1 MSAPKLIVFAGSARK
16 DSLNKK
22 LAVATA
28 QMARDAGAEVA
39 ELDLADY
46 PLPIFDE
53 DTESDSGLPANAV
66 RLKDMFRAHDGFIV
80 CCPEYNSSITP
91 LLKNT
96 IDWLS
101 RPREG
106 EPMLACFRG
115 KVAGVL
121 AAAPGPLGGLRGLVH
136 VRAILGNI
144 GVFVVPAQHALGSA
158 GQAFAPDG
166 SLADAQQADRVRA
179 VVDSAVR
186 AADCLREPAA
196 SLSE

>member
-1 MSAPKLIVFAGSARK
+1 MPTPKLLVFAGSARK

-22 LAVATA
+22 LAAAVAQLA
-28 QMARDAGAEVA
+28 KEAGAEVT
-39 ELDLADY
+39 ELDLADF

-53 DTESDSGLPANAV
+53 ETESAAGLPGHA
-66 RLKDMFRAHDGFIV
+66 RTLKDLFRAHDGFLV

-101 RPREG
+101 RPCEG
-106 EPMLACFRG
+106 EPTLACFRG

-136 VRAILGNI
+136 VRAILSSI
-144 GVFVVPAQHALGSA
+144 GVFVVPSQHALGNA

-166 SLADAQQADRVRA
+166 SLADPAQTDRVRG
-179 VVDSAVR
+179 VVAETLRLAGS
-186 AADCLREPAA
+186 LREPAG
-196 SLSE
+196 SQSE

>member
-1 MSAPKLIVFAGSARK
+1 MPPPTLIAFAGSARK

-22 LAVATA
+22 LAAAAA
-28 QMARDAGAEVA
+28 QLARDAGAEVT
-39 ELDLADY
+39 ELDLADF

-53 DTESDSGLPANAV
+53 DTESAAGLPDNA
-66 RLKDMFRAHDGFIV
+66 RTLKDLFRAHDGFLV

-101 RPREG
+101 RPCEG
-106 EPMLACFRG
+106 EPTLACFRG

-136 VRAILGNI
+136 VRAILSSI
-144 GVFVVPAQHALGSA
+144 GVFVVPSQHALGRA

-166 SLADAQQADRVRA
+166 SLADPEQADRVRE
-179 VVDSAVR
+179 VVAQTVR
-186 AADCLREPAA
+186 AAKNLREPAEA
-196 SLSE
+196 LSE